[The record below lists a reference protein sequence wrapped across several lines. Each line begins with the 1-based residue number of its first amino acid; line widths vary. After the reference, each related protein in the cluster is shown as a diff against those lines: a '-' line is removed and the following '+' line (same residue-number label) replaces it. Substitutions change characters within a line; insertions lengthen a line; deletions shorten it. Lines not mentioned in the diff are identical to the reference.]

1 MLNKVSLIGNL
12 GADPEVRNTQN
23 GDKVANV
30 SLATTERWKDQSGM
44 QQERTEWHRVVFFGG
59 VAGVVE
65 NYLRKGS
72 KIYVEGKLQTRKW
85 QDQQGQDRYTTEIV
99 VSGFGGTM
107 VMLDSAGSAGA
118 SQNSYGDA
126 NAGGFGA
133 GNMGGAPSGA
143 PSGGVQGGAD
153 FGGAPATSTNLDDD
167 IPF

>member
-1 MLNKVSLIGNL
+1 MLNKVTLIGNL
-12 GADPEVRNTQN
+12 GADPDVRNTQN

-59 VAGVVE
+59 VANVVE

-85 QDQQGQDRYTTEIV
+85 QDQSGQDRYTTEVV

-107 VMLDSAGSAGA
+107 VMLDSAGTSSAGGGM
-118 SQNSYGDA
+118 STGGDT
-126 NAGGFGA
+126 GGF
-133 GNMGGAPSGA
+133 
-143 PSGGVQGGAD
+143 GGVQGGSD